1 MHARNK
7 RLRIVFASLV
17 VLVFAA
23 ISAATSGSA
32 QAQVTAVGFDPQ
44 NMNVPYLAWRGDE
57 VRLVKCVAGAAGLTG
72 TFTVE
77 DWSGDPH
84 FKPQFSAAE
93 LPGDDAGDAFV
104 TGGFVGQGPEQGGR
118 QCFAADMVS
127 QKAGLAIVKLKFS
140 TGAAQRGPT
149 AGNRV
154 LLEHQFLVA
163 WMNIASA
170 NVEDIGR
177 LTVPASTA
185 AAQLG
190 TNCPTGDVREP
201 VDLDR
206 DEPAE
211 VLARACSTAASPATT
226 LLAAQNQ
233 VQVIV
238 TGTIPMGNNFDE
250 VNAQLGRAAG
260 TPLTMPTDWRALAGV
275 LARSSLPGFERGIA
289 TWDIHDEFTAVPGG
303 GAAPPTPAQHATGET
318 HQAGGLCAGTST
330 TVDEVDNC
338 LGETGRAANLPGLAG
353 VEEFG
358 AFSRFI
364 HPFAAGLLDVTA
376 VGTGNP
382 TIGPYDPLRID
393 TYLPNGITDA
403 GDAPMPAARI
413 DFNLNGVGALVPID
427 KHVVYSRTGTGS
439 PLGATATQTAA
450 ARNAAVGVG
459 VNNEHNLWAPFYGR
473 FIPATAAEDVLGKT
487 ASGTDA
493 GAGNNFTSFAGVT
506 NPYHF
511 WDFAI
516 ALDRAGAP
524 VACPQFEPGFPA
536 TRESGIFAVT
546 VYTDEH
552 GEARVGFNGG
562 VGFNFAA
569 LARID
574 ANGCDL
580 LGVTNLGTGTISAI
594 ARYPHQP
601 VTAADVPGDEVV
613 TKTVTSLFNKN
624 ITCVGKVPGVAPA
637 QQAAFIC
644 TITGIGVAG
653 GPFAGELVCVGSNA
667 ELVRPFGTT
676 QRVTAAP
683 APATATTDPRVANF
697 AGPAAICVRLNAQGQ
712 AQLEVFGKGT
722 LNLIAEFVDEG
733 IVRVNQF
740 AAMPLAP
747 GTGSTGPAGNT
758 GTTTPTPA
766 PTGGTLSQGN
776 ATSPSLNGAT
786 GVTAPKTVRPS
797 ITSSVLSA
805 RIVETKAGRKLV
817 VRIKST
823 KATAKLRIVLKASN
837 GRVIATAV
845 RTVRTNRVATV
856 PSLRIAPRAV
866 RLSVRTLS

>member
-104 TGGFVGQGPEQGGR
+104 TGGFAGQGPEQGGR

-127 QKAGLAIVKLKFS
+127 LKAGLAIVKLKFS
-140 TGAAQRGPT
+140 TGPGTLNGGAAG
-149 AGNRV
+149 ANRV

-185 AAQLG
+185 AARLG

-353 VEEFG
+353 EEEFG

-393 TYLPNGITDA
+393 TYLPNGVTDA

-427 KHVVYSRTGTGS
+427 KHVVYSVDRQG
-439 PLGATATQTAA
+439 GAGA
-450 ARNAAVGVG
+450 
-459 VNNEHNLWAPFYGR
+459 HNLYAPFYGR
-473 FIPATAAEDVLGKT
+473 YIPATEADVGRFGTT
-487 ASGTDA
+487 ASGTS
-493 GAGNNFTSFAGVT
+493 GGTGNNFDGYYVRGL
-506 NPYHF
+506 YHY
-511 WDFAI
+511 WDFAAALFRDPTNVAGLANCPPF
-516 ALDRAGAP
+516 ALD
-524 VACPQFEPGFPA
+524 PGLPA
-536 TRESGIFAVT
+536 AVT
-546 VYTDEH
+546 ASGHTFAAVYTDEH
-552 GEARVGFNGG
+552 GEARVGFAPGTGFLFAG
-562 VGFNFAA
+562 VTV
-569 LARID
+569 D
-574 ANGCDL
+574 ANRGCDL
-580 LGVTNLGTGTISAI
+580 QGINPLGTATISAI
-594 ARYPHQP
+594 ARYPFQP
-601 VTAADVPGDEVV
+601 VTAPDVAGDEVV
-613 TKTVTSLFNKN
+613 NKTVTSLFNKAV
-624 ITCVGKVPGVAPA
+624 TCVPKFNTPA
-637 QQAAFIC
+637 SANFLFIC
-644 TITGIGVAG
+644 TITAVGFTGT
-653 GPFAGELVCVGSNA
+653 PFAGETVCITAGGGVESMFPYDIN
-667 ELVRPFGTT
+667 FT
-676 QRVTAAP
+676 QIRVE
-683 APATATTDPRVANF
+683 DPRGAL
-697 AGPAAICVRLNAQGQ
+697 PPRLCLRLNAQGQ
-712 AQLEVFGKGT
+712 AQFEVQAKD
-722 LNLIAEFVDEG
+722 NANVIVEFVQERLFRIFRWTALSSNPAVSGVTPATTTSTQAPTQAEIISLGASTTPVRPSTGNQPSTTDPAKVAKPTVVSARLKATKKG
-733 IVRVNQF
+733 RALVVRVN
-740 AAMPLAP
+740 
-747 GTGSTGPAGNT
+747 
-758 GTTTPTPA
+758 
-766 PTGGTLSQGN
+766 
-776 ATSPSLNGAT
+776 
-786 GVTAPKTVRPS
+786 
-797 ITSSVLSA
+797 
-805 RIVETKAGRKLV
+805 
-817 VRIKST
+817 ST
-823 KATAKLRIVLKASN
+823 KAKSKIRIQLRNKKGQTVAS
-837 GRVIATAV
+837 AV
-845 RTVRTNRVATV
+845 RTVRTNRSVTV
-856 PSLRIAPRAV
+856 PNLRIAKTV
-866 RLSVRTLS
+866 VSVRITAIS